1 MRRVVS
7 RRLTTA
13 AIWGS
18 LVLGTAASASAG
30 ETILDAVPLHDRK
43 VRLDGL
49 LREWPQG
56 VNLSQTISGSVKGA
70 DPRATAVLGY
80 DDDAI
85 YVAMDVEDGQ
95 FVHKKDYAEL
105 RLAFPAGRSH
115 KSYVVKLEPG
125 NPGKTAGTVSL
136 GGKVISEAKIVEA
149 PRENGLTLEAKLP
162 WSAFPEAKTTRIG
175 LRGAVLY
182 HDADGSSTVVIG
194 TSKHQGKALPSLT
207 IQGEY
212 ALHQALIAPKGLSKN
227 PAREA
232 FGNLVGDRMKERVA
246 VYDRYLTVT
255 GYGYRGGT
263 EFFYQDLQVQGAK
276 QIKLLELVDFNGD
289 GFDEV
294 VIQRQV
300 AQSGKGQELLEVWR
314 FPSEGEGPRLVF
326 QHEVGITHGTNRIVN
341 GVELT
346 TVKGKPAIV
355 VKAEKGEVDVA
366 TWEGAPAGGETRPAL
381 LPWQAVRA
389 RTYSWT
395 DRGLDV
401 VDEVTG
407 KPLIGAPPSKGT
419 ALWSGTSPPKGYGE
433 SSPSTSDVSG
443 HSGETAARARPPS
456 ADELLDQVY
465 QLYRSER
472 GAQKLKPRFDF
483 AVDVAKDETVE
494 RVLVHGKDIVV
505 FGKKFLQGTSYVYT
519 TIGVEKPEDV
529 LQVTATDLTG
539 DGQAELIVHGV
550 IRARASQKLGGELVT
565 RHAVFI
571 YRVLESGISRIFA
584 AETGR
589 AVGQDKVLGS
599 LKFVPAGK
607 AVRIELGPGRVIG
620 WTKSTY
626 PFPEDRAQYGGL
638 EPLLLPWTEQEPRVY
653 EYVGG
658 KFVSR

>member
-1 MRRVVS
+1 VPRS
-7 RRLTTA
+7 LTAIGLLGALVFGSALPANA
-13 AIWGS
+13 A
-18 LVLGTAASASAG
+18 

-56 VNLSQTISGSVKGA
+56 VNLSETVSGNVKGG

-85 YVAMDVEDGQ
+85 YVAMDVDDAQ

-105 RLAFPAGRSH
+105 RIAFPVGRSH

-125 NPGKTAGTVSL
+125 NPGKTAGSVSL
-136 GGKVISEAKIVEA
+136 GGKVIPDAKIVEA

-194 TSKHQGKALPSLT
+194 TSKQQGNALPALT

-212 ALHQALIAPKGLSKN
+212 ALHQALISPKGLSKN
-227 PAREA
+227 PAKEV

-255 GYGYRGGT
+255 GFGYRGGT

-276 QIKLLELVDFNGD
+276 QVKRLDLVDFNGD
-289 GFDEV
+289 GFDEL

-300 AQSGKGQELLEVWR
+300 GQSGKSQELLEVWR

-326 QHEVGITHGTNRIVN
+326 QHEVGITHGTNRVVN

-346 TVKGKPAIV
+346 TFKGKPALV

-366 TWEGAPAGGETRPAL
+366 TWEGVPAGGETKPVL
-381 LPWQAVRA
+381 LPWQSVRS
-389 RTYSWT
+389 RTFAWT
-395 DRGLDV
+395 ERGLDV
-401 VDEVTG
+401 VDEATG
-407 KPLIGAPPSKGT
+407 KPLIEPPPSKGT
-419 ALWSGTSPPKGYGE
+419 ALWSGTSAPKAYAQ
-433 SSPSTSDVSG
+433 SNPSTSDEAG
-443 HSGETAARARPPS
+443 HAGETSARARPPS

-465 QLYRSER
+465 QLYRTER

-529 LQVTATDLTG
+529 LQVSATDLTG

-550 IRARASQKLGGELVT
+550 IRARASQKLGGDLVT

-589 AVGQDKVLGS
+589 AVGHDKVLGS

-607 AVRIELGPGRVIG
+607 AVRIELGPGRAIG

-626 PFPEDRAQYGGL
+626 PFPEDRSPYAGL